1 MYIYIYIYY
10 TIAILQKSG
19 QLNFG
24 GKVDVHVVERRAVF
38 QAMLFHVAVGIGILD
53 E

>member
-1 MYIYIYIYY
+1 MVCIYNMNNCHSSKKRTATFRGI
-10 TIAILQKSG
+10 
-19 QLNFG
+19 
-24 GKVDVHVVERRAVF
+24 VDVHFVERRAVF